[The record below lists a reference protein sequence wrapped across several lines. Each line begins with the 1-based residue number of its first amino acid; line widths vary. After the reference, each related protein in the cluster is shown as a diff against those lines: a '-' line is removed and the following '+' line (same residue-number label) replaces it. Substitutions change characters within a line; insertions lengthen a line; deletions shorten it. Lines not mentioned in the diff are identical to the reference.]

1 MTQPAEDTPAP
12 EGTEEID
19 PSVEATADEALI
31 AAQTRIAEL
40 EKKVLEIKDQ
50 ALRALA
56 EADNTRK
63 RMERERQDIAKFAV
77 SSFARDLLTVAD
89 NLRRALGAI
98 SPEARQNSPELDNIF
113 TGVEATEREL
123 LKLFEKNTIV
133 RIDPMGQKFDANHHE
148 VMFEVDAPDKAPG
161 TIVHVIDPG
170 YTIHE
175 RLLRPARVGV
185 AKGGEANGASVDKEV

>member
-1 MTQPAEDTPAP
+1 MTDPQAAPDTPEEETAAP
-12 EGTEEID
+12 D
-19 PSVEATADEALI
+19 EAAADELGAAL
-31 AAQTRIAEL
+31 ARIAEL
-40 EKKVLEIKDQ
+40 EKKSAEIKDQ

-89 NLRRALGAI
+89 NLRRALSAI
-98 SPEARQNSPELDNIF
+98 SPEARQNSTELDNIF

-133 RIDPMGQKFDANHHE
+133 RIDPMGQKFDANLHE
-148 VMFEVDAPDKAPG
+148 VMFEIEAPDKVPG

-185 AKGGEANGASVDKEV
+185 AKGGEGTAGGTVDKEV